1 MQFALG
7 CTILSNWNYPRPL
20 FGAAPSAEERA
31 PLFRYI
37 RRVGFD
43 GVDLADSWINWF
55 EMSDDDLRALRRQ
68 IEDEGLV
75 CAGLNPY
82 RSLLVRHEAAERNEQ
97 RLRRSVE
104 VAAILGAPVV
114 NIPLSV
120 PFPAVWSEA
129 ARAARQL
136 QLARGRDYTDEEWQ
150 ATADKLIA
158 LAKIAAEHDV
168 ALTIE
173 LHDDGMTDD
182 SDNTLRLWRLVD
194 QPNVGVNP
202 DLQNLYRVPYPCEDW
217 RRALLNLAP
226 HTNFWHVKSNAKG
239 YVIDEAR
246 SYSRGATLVDGEID
260 YRWALT
266 QMLKAGYDGWISI
279 ESGGGDSLEHATT
292 DLAYLKRLLADWAPL
307 VTPNHPAATADRSP
321 H

>member
-7 CTILSNWNYPRPL
+7 CTILSGWNYPRPL
-20 FGAAPSAEERA
+20 FGAVPSAEERA
-31 PLFRYI
+31 PLLRYAK
-37 RRVGFD
+37 RVGFD

-55 EMSDDDLRALRRQ
+55 AMSDEDLRTLRRQ
-68 IEDEGLV
+68 VEDEGLV

-82 RSLLVRHEAAERNEQ
+82 RSILARHDSAARNEE

-104 VAAILGAPVV
+104 VAAMLGAPVV

-136 QLARGRDYTDEEWQ
+136 HLARAADYAEVDWQ
-150 ATADKLIA
+150 TTAEKLAA
-158 LAKIAAEHDV
+158 LADLAAERGV

-173 LHDDGMTDD
+173 LHDDGLCDD
-182 SDNTLRLWRLVD
+182 SDSTLRLWRLVD
-194 QPNVGVNP
+194 RPNVGVNP

-226 HTNFWHVKSNAKG
+226 HTNFWHVKSCAKG

-279 ESGGGDSLEHATT
+279 ESGGGDSLEHAAT
-292 DLAYLKRLLADWAPL
+292 DLAYLKRLLVEWAPL
-307 VTPNHPAATADRSP
+307 AVPGYGDGRGVAGG
-321 H
+321 

>member
-7 CTILSNWNYPRPL
+7 CTILSGWNYPRPL
-20 FGAAPSAEERA
+20 FGAVPSAAERA
-31 PLFRYI
+31 PLLRYA
-37 RRVGFD
+37 RQVGFD
-43 GVDLADSWINWF
+43 GVDLADTWIDWF
-55 EMSDDDLRALRRQ
+55 SMSDDELWALRRQ
-68 IEDEGLV
+68 IEELGLV

-82 RSLLVRHEAAERNEQ
+82 RSILVRHPAAARNEA
-97 RLRRSVE
+97 RLRRTIE
-104 VAAILGAPVV
+104 VAALLGAPVV

-136 QLARGRDYTDEEWQ
+136 QLARAADYSDAEWQ
-150 ATADKLIA
+150 TTAEKLSA
-158 LAKIAAEHDV
+158 LARLAAEHGV

-173 LHDDGMTDD
+173 LHDDGMCDD
-182 SDNTLRLWRLVD
+182 SDSTLRMWRLVG

-226 HTNFWHVKSNAKG
+226 HTNFWHVKSCAKT
-239 YVIDEAR
+239 YVVDEAR

-266 QMLKAGYDGWISI
+266 QMVRAGFDGWISI
-279 ESGGGDSLEHATT
+279 ESGGGDSLEHAAT
-292 DLAYLKRLLADWAPL
+292 DLAYLRRLLDEWVPL
-307 VTPNHPAATADRSP
+307 AVPGYQTGRGGL
-321 H
+321 